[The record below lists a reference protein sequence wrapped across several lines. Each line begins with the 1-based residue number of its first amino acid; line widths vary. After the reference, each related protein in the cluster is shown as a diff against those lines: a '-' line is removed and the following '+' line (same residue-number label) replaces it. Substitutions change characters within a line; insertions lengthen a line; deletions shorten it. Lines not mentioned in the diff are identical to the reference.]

1 MDDKTYNDI
10 QLLLRKGME
19 PKDIAYELEIPERLV
34 FAVIRKK
41 GSNAESKNRQTN
53 N

>member
-1 MDDKTYNDI
+1 MDDKLYQEI
-10 QLLLRKGME
+10 MQLIRKGME

-34 FAVIRKK
+34 FAVVRKK